1 MRAALLTGL
10 VAAPLLAG
18 SAQADPGYY
27 LITPYAMPGEAALD
41 LRYWT
46 VKADRRKATLWP
58 EAGLR
63 LGLGPRWTS
72 TLFLSGIGPALQRQ
86 RLSSINWAHNWVLSE
101 GRSDWDFGLHAQA
114 IHRPGEGNA
123 LEWGPLLQTDQ
134 GLTRLNLNLL
144 FERDFATGGTQLK
157 LQGQALHRFGRG
169 LRAGLQG
176 FGELGRWNR
185 LSERPSLRAGPV
197 LRLGLGDAAE
207 LQMACLRGK
216 TYGRTGAMFST
227 QLLLSL

>member
-1 MRAALLTGL
+1 MRAALLAGL
-10 VAAPLLAG
+10 VAAPLLTG

-27 LITPYAMPGEAALD
+27 LVTPYAMPGEAALD

-46 VKADRRKATLWP
+46 VKVDRRKATLWP

-72 TLFLSGIGPALQRQ
+72 TLFLSGIGPTLHQQ

-101 GRSDWDFGLHAQA
+101 GRSDWDFGLHAQG

-144 FERDFATGGTQLK
+144 FERDFAAGGTQLK
-157 LQGQALHRFGRG
+157 LQAQALHRFGRG
-169 LRAGLQG
+169 VRAGLQG
-176 FGELGRWNR
+176 FGELGQWNHWSR
-185 LSERPSLRAGPV
+185 HPSLRAGPV

-207 LQMACLRGK
+207 LQLAYLRGK